1 VIRRIMLGIAAG
13 VGMVLV
19 LLVLLVFAIQP
30 VDRDLNLS
38 YASVPWMNKMESAV
52 VHNGTLT
59 LSDEDLTNLLKMQ
72 LQKRVTETHFPV
84 TGAKLGVRSGQLFG
98 TIAIHKWGIPVGV
111 SFTANVQLVNQD
123 ILVTPTKYWIGTIAV
138 SPATFQRL
146 AAWFQEDLEFPAQ
159 IRLQLSLPS
168 VIKLRSVQIKP
179 DGLALQFSL
188 NHSFGQ

>member
-1 VIRRIMLGIAAG
+1 VKRRIVFGIAAG
-13 VGMVLV
+13 VGTVLILLS
-19 LLVLLVFAIQP
+19 LLVYAIQP

-38 YASVPWMNKMESAV
+38 YTSVPWMTKMGAAV

-72 LQKRVTETHFPV
+72 LQKRVAETHIPV
-84 TGAKLGVRSGQLFG
+84 TGAKMGVRSGQLFG
-98 TIAIHKWGIPVGV
+98 TIAIQKWGIPVGV

-146 AAWFQEDLEFPAQ
+146 TGWFQEDLEFPAQ

-168 VIKLRSVQIKP
+168 VIKLRSVQVGP
-179 DGLALQFSL
+179 DGLALQFTL
-188 NHSFGQ
+188 NHPFGQ